1 MSAALATSTLMGT
14 NSALTPLHLADF
26 DDLTLRRPGLWLVD
40 FSTAWC
46 PPCRVLTPL
55 LAQLAGEL
63 AGNLSIGAVDCDDE
77 QVLSQRFGVTA
88 MPTMLLFRDGRVI
101 AQKVGAMPRA
111 KLLAWLT
118 SSGVATA
125 ASPVRP
131 AF

>member
-1 MSAALATSTLMGT
+1 MSAAVATSTGMAT
-14 NSALTPLHLADF
+14 NTLLPLHLADF
-26 DDLTLRRPGLWLVD
+26 DDVTLRRSGLWLVD

-55 LAQLAGEL
+55 LVQLAGEL
-63 AGNLSIGAVDCDDE
+63 AGQLTIGAIDCDDLPE
-77 QVLSQRFGVTA
+77 LAQRFGVTA

-111 KLLAWLT
+111 KLLAWLA
-118 SSGVATA
+118 SSGVAPA
-125 ASPVRP
+125 AAPVRP